1 MRHQRKRHRLGRTA
15 PHRKATLAAL
25 SSALIQHKRI
35 TTTAPKAKALRE
47 FVEPIISRAKEDT
60 THNRRQVFRY
70 LQDNDAVS
78 ELFGEVA
85 EKVGDRPGGYTR
97 IIKLGQRHGDAAPMA
112 VIELVDYNDVKPEG
126 AAGGRKK
133 TRRGRGRKSK
143 ADTAAGAAS
152 VAAGLAEDVAESVE
166 DAVDSVTEEAAE
178 VVEKAEEVAE
188 QVSEAVQD
196 KVEDAADVVKDKVE
210 DVAEAVD
217 DTAADVTESV
227 EDAAEDA
234 VDAAE
239 DKAEAA
245 SDEEEQAD
253 DAEPE
258 EPKK

>member
-25 SSALIQHKRI
+25 SSALIQNKRI

-133 TRRGRGRKSK
+133 TRRGGRGRKSK
-143 ADTAAGAAS
+143 ADTAASAAS
-152 VAAGLAEDVAESVE
+152 VAAGVAEDVAESVE
-166 DAVDSVTEEAAE
+166 DAVDAIAEEAAD
-178 VVEKAEEVAE
+178 VVDTAEAVAEEVAE
-188 QVSEAVQD
+188 A
-196 KVEDAADVVKDKVE
+196 VEDS
-210 DVAEAVD
+210 AEA
-217 DTAADVTESV
+217 V
-227 EDAAEDA
+227 EDAAENA
-234 VDAAE
+234 GETVEEAAE
-239 DKAEAA
+239 DAVEEAQSKAEAGSDG
-245 SDEEEQAD
+245 SDEGEQAD
-253 DAEPE
+253 DDETE

>member
-47 FVEPIISRAKEDT
+47 FVEPIITRAKEDT

-112 VIELVDYNDVKPEG
+112 VIELVDYNDVRPEG

-133 TRRGRGRKSK
+133 TRRGRSRKSK
-143 ADTAAGAAS
+143 AATAATSAAS
-152 VAAGLAEDVAESVE
+152 AAAAVAEDVAGSVD
-166 DAVDSVTEEAAE
+166 DAVETVIEEAAE

-188 QVSEAVQD
+188 QVVESVQD
-196 KVEDAADVVKDKVE
+196 QVEDVTDVVKDKVE
-210 DVAEAVD
+210 DVAEAVE
-217 DTAADVTESV
+217 DTAEEVADIDDS
-227 EDAAEDA
+227 
-234 VDAAE
+234 
-239 DKAEAA
+239 
-245 SDEEEQAD
+245 EQAD
-253 DAEPE
+253 DAESE

>member
-126 AAGGRKK
+126 ASGGRKK

-143 ADTAAGAAS
+143 ADTAASGAS
-152 VAAGLAEDVAESVE
+152 VAAAVAEDV
-166 DAVDSVTEEAAE
+166 VDM
-178 VVEKAEEVAE
+178 
-188 QVSEAVQD
+188 
-196 KVEDAADVVKDKVE
+196 VKDKVE
-210 DVAEAVD
+210 DVAEAVEATAESAE
-217 DTAADVTESV
+217 DTAEEAEESV
-227 EDAAEDA
+227 EDAA
-234 VDAAE
+234 DAATE
-239 DKAEAA
+239 TAESKAQAK
-245 SDEEEQAD
+245 SDDSDDEEQGNNA
-253 DAEPE
+253 DAEE
-258 EPKK
+258 AKK